1 MEDKPKINLMKSK
14 TLHITNGD
22 STTNYLKKLNI
33 EGEFITWREMLCEG
47 KTTIDVG
54 SERFWKNR
62 FLYLKSSYKV
72 TKQKFINYTLKE
84 YRNLCNK
91 KQLDEIVLW
100 FENDLFCQINMIAV
114 ISWLKR
120 YRKGYTIS
128 IIQPKLRRSTVYKG
142 FSELTENQIS
152 QALKKRI
159 NLTLDDIE
167 YADYIWQLYCSDSPL
182 RLEVVYK
189 FNPMSPFQNL
199 TTAVE
204 DHLKRFP
211 SIHNGLNAVEN
222 EILSVA
228 HTNMLKNKD
237 QLVGTLLKSQPNYG
251 YGDLQYLQKLE
262 QLKSLFTS
270 FNPVKLSRKGKQVLE
285 SKLNF
290 YRQLRNEE
298 SYLGGAK
305 KYSFL
310 YNSDTEKLLQ
320 ITS

>member
-310 YNSDTEKLLQ
+310 YNSDTEKLPQ

>member
-128 IIQPKLRRSTVYKG
+128 IIQPKLRGSTVYKG

>member
-1 MEDKPKINLMKSK
+1 MKSK

-128 IIQPKLRRSTVYKG
+128 IIQPKLRRSTVYRG

>member
-1 MEDKPKINLMKSK
+1 MKSK

-33 EGEFITWREMLCEG
+33 QGEFITWREMLCEG

-228 HTNMLKNKD
+228 HTNVLKNKD

>member
-33 EGEFITWREMLCEG
+33 DGEFITWREMLCEG

-128 IIQPKLRRSTVYKG
+128 IIQPKQKSSTVYKG

-228 HTNMLKNKD
+228 HTNMLKNKE

-270 FNPVKLSRKGKQVLE
+270 FNPVKLSRKGKQVL
-285 SKLNF
+285 KILC
-290 YRQLRNEE
+290 RN
-298 SYLGGAK
+298 SCFQRYQK
-305 KYSFL
+305 R
-310 YNSDTEKLLQ
+310 
-320 ITS
+320 

>member
-1 MEDKPKINLMKSK
+1 MKSK

>member
-128 IIQPKLRRSTVYKG
+128 IIQPKLRRSSVYKG

-228 HTNMLKNKD
+228 HTNMLKNKE

>member
-1 MEDKPKINLMKSK
+1 MKSK

-128 IIQPKLRRSTVYKG
+128 IIQPKLRGSTVYKG